1 MKNLL
6 NKKLNTIFIW
16 LSCALV
22 AGLCLFSC
30 NVKNER
36 NVENKDGDSLTDTFE
51 SLDSAT
57 VYNESPKT
65 FSIIENMGGNGEYVV
80 LYKKIKFSD
89 SCGDTINIKLRADTG
104 ELLSYAS
111 QCTTNDRPML
121 ILGPSEYYPIE
132 QVKNSKLNK
141 DTISEQIMRLE
152 PINFFVSN
160 DSLNVKFPSE
170 EQIEIKIFYGLTDK
184 LVGKCKADSILYSF
198 PIDSSDNSVNIDT
211 FRVAGTGKLSYLVTV
226 TNIDTAATVST
237 GDSTA
242 SIDTPKNK
250 KTDRFVFFCI
260 GIVFIACVFLII
272 EYVPSKNRQNEN
284 IPQFDNKPIV
294 ESLKNDNN
302 LCNVDFII
310 FTIQNEGKKKTQNEG
325 KKNKEK
331 SKKFIIYDYCRNIR
345 ADNAQKYID
354 FLLKEYYGRYD
365 EKLKKYLND
374 QIITQESFDLKVPYL
389 LDKQNNKQDDA
400 EWLKYE
406 YKNHK
411 LYYKAFPDYPKDIAV
426 TSTCEPKN
434 STLPDEESGSA
445 EDNDANNNSQN
456 TNFQTEQNDI
466 IVVTDD
472 TTIQHEESVIEQQ
485 TVSDSDSEEKR
496 DPSTDSQS
504 PTTQNNEG
512 HETILNELHKKLE
525 NKEQENKII
534 SKSLRLEKE
543 RSEKLQSDLNALN
556 QKIEDTVKEK
566 VADVKEN
573 LTEKEKA
580 LEETTAKLNEL
591 NKNFETLKKKN
602 DELQKQYNT
611 LDNKKKEVDK
621 KLEGIES
628 KHSNEI
634 NELNKKHKDDVERI
648 TRKNKDALQKQKD
661 QYEETIS
668 VYSSHFKIYKGC
680 GSYTSNACDFFNSLD
695 QLLQEQVKLS
705 DKISNKKINDT
716 EKDTF
721 NYYFASVTN
730 KYHKAITGLKLDEY
744 RKELADL
751 NETNMTRTG
760 REVDKILKTS
770 SPSKYVDDLRYR
782 AYDGLFKKLCGASI
796 VLSDDLAS
804 LNQLC
809 PSAVSKSDIAVFS
822 DITKSLLK
830 STRDMGYSPIYVKL
844 FTPYSD
850 YSDISVEKTIEL
862 EGTNKKDVV
871 EILEMA
877 VNYGTQKS
885 KTKVSAN
892 V

>member
-57 VYNESPKT
+57 VYNESQKT

-80 LYKKIKFSD
+80 LDKKRIFSD
-89 SCGDTINIKLRADTG
+89 SCGDKKNIKLTADIG

-132 QVKNSKLNK
+132 QVNNSKLNK
-141 DTISEQIMRLE
+141 DTISEQIMPLE
-152 PINFFVSN
+152 PINFFVNN
-160 DSLNVKFPSE
+160 DSIKVRFHCEDTINV
-170 EQIEIKIFYGLTDK
+170 KIFYGLTDMV
-184 LVGKCKADSILYSF
+184 VGECKADSNLYTFHIKTSK
-198 PIDSSDNSVNIDT
+198 SSIEEHIDT
-211 FRVAGTGKLSYLVTV
+211 FRVAGERRLSYLVTMTRNNTLSTV
-226 TNIDTAATVST
+226 TTSDSAGATITPESNKFNWLLIICFGIIIAIVLCIVLLIVRHIRGKDNSPKFDHKPHEEILSKDNPLCKVNFVCFTIKNKGKNNKGKKEKRFLYGFCKNINADSAQEIIDT
-237 GDSTA
+237 
-242 SIDTPKNK
+242 
-250 KTDRFVFFCI
+250 
-260 GIVFIACVFLII
+260 
-272 EYVPSKNRQNEN
+272 
-284 IPQFDNKPIV
+284 
-294 ESLKNDNN
+294 
-302 LCNVDFII
+302 
-310 FTIQNEGKKKTQNEG
+310 
-325 KKNKEK
+325 
-331 SKKFIIYDYCRNIR
+331 
-345 ADNAQKYID
+345 
-354 FLLKEYYGRYD
+354 LLKDYYEKDD
-365 EKLKKYLND
+365 ENLKKYLTD
-374 QIITQESFDLKVPYL
+374 QKLSHGTYGLKVPYRIDKSTNFKNDKEWHKYKKSDLSYKVFSDNL
-389 LDKQNNKQDDA
+389 LKNITDDA
-400 EWLKYE
+400 
-406 YKNHK
+406 
-411 LYYKAFPDYPKDIAV
+411 
-426 TSTCEPKN
+426 TSEPGN
-434 STLPDEESGSA
+434 DTLPDENLKTLGD
-445 EDNDANNNSQN
+445 DNANNNAQN
-456 TNFQTEQNDI
+456 TILQTEQNDTI
-466 IVVTDD
+466 AVSDEKIV
-472 TTIQHEESVIEQQ
+472 QQEESADEQQ
-485 TVSDSDSEEKR
+485 TVSDSDSEEIVV
-496 DPSTDSQS
+496 PSTDSQFS
-504 PTTQNNEG
+504 TAQNNESY
-512 HETILNELHKKLE
+512 ETLLEELRTKLE
-525 NKEQENKII
+525 TKKQENKTLTE
-534 SKSLRLEKE
+534 SLRLEI
-543 RSEKLQSDLNALN
+543 EKSTQLRTELDDLNN
-556 QKIEDTVKEK
+556 KFDEKVKEK
-566 VADVKEN
+566 VTGVQ
-573 LTEKEKA
+573 TELEEKKTALLQISGKLNTLEREFNSLKEKD
-580 LEETTAKLNEL
+580 E
-591 NKNFETLKKKN
+591 
-602 DELQKQYNT
+602 ELQKQYKT

-648 TRKNKDALQKQKD
+648 TRENKDALQKQTN

-705 DKISNKKINDT
+705 DKICNKKINDT

-721 NYYFASVTN
+721 NYYFANVTN
-730 KYHKAITGLKLDEY
+730 KYHKAISGLKLDEY
-744 RKELADL
+744 RKELTDL

-760 REVDKILKTS
+760 KEVDKILKTS
-770 SPSKYVDDLRYR
+770 SPAKYVDDLRYR

-830 STRDMGYSPIYVKL
+830 STRDMGYSPVYVNL

-862 EGTNKKDVV
+862 EGTNKKDVI

-885 KTKVSAN
+885 KTKVTAN